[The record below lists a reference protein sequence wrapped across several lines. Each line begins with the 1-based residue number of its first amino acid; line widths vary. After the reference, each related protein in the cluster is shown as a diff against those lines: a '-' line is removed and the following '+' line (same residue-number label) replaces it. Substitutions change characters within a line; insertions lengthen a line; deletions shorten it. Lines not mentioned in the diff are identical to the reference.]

1 MVGRFKEKIF
11 STGEVYPLILE
22 NMNDRI
28 LIGYHQYQGK
38 DFVWF
43 SEERKENKSVSK
55 MILNDFSNIAQV
67 KPNNFM

>member
-1 MVGRFKEKIF
+1 MGDSKKNFF
-11 STGEVYPLILE
+11 SAGEVYPLILE
-22 NMNDRI
+22 NMNDQI

-55 MILNDFSNIAQV
+55 MILNDFSNITQV